1 MVAQAR
7 SNAARSGLSQ
17 EALIRADLKRA
28 RDAGYAVLASGGEAL
43 DAVTTVITML
53 EDSPHFNAGKGAVF
67 TAEGTNELDA
77 SIMDGS
83 NLRAGAVAGLTRIK
97 NPILLARSVMER
109 SPHVMMVGVGAE
121 IFAREVGMEFVIPDY
136 FRTEAR
142 WKQYLDAKAAAA
154 RPRAMLPVR
163 RTRSQRPP
171 CCGNLNWRHDTQT
184 LRPRRR
190 CTHHRCGHLRRRSLR
205 RVGDWLGRILHPP
218 ECCARYLRTR
228 ALCRAKY

>member
-67 TAEGTNELDA
+67 TAEGTSELDA

-109 SPHVMMVGVGAE
+109 SPHVMMVGVDAE

-163 RTRSQRPP
+163 NYFGTV
-171 CCGNLNWRHDTQT
+171 GAVALIATAT
-184 LRPRRR
+184 L
-190 CTHHRCGHLRRRSLR
+190 LREPQL
-205 RVGDWLGRILHPP
+205 
-218 ECCARYLRTR
+218 A
-228 ALCRAKY
+228 A